1 MPGPLP
7 IQSVN
12 HIARVTH
19 NLEASLA
26 FYRDVLGF
34 RPIRRP
40 NFSFPGAWL
49 FNYGVQIHLIATAM
63 EDATPVDISIRADH
77 VAFQVSDTDVV
88 EKLLSEHGIA
98 YRKNYVADTKVT
110 QLFFLD
116 PDGNH
121 IEIGGGFRLLL
132 FGYDPKFDH
141 ERRGLRRRRIRP
153 AVLPH

>member
-1 MPGPLP
+1 MPAPLP

-19 NLEASLA
+19 DLDASLA

-34 RPIRRP
+34 RQIWRP

-49 FNYGVQIHLIATAM
+49 FNYGVQIHLIATATG
-63 EDATPVDISIRADH
+63 EAEAGDISIRADH
-77 VAFQVSDTDVV
+77 VAFHVADTDEV
-88 EKLLSEHGIA
+88 ERLLAEHGIE
-98 YRKNYVADTKVT
+98 YRKNVVPDTGVT

-121 IEIGGGFRLLL
+121 IEIGT
-132 FGYDPKFDH
+132 YP
-141 ERRGLRRRRIRP
+141 P
-153 AVLPH
+153 AKELA